1 MITKK
6 IRYEAKNLNKNQ
18 IVLDIETTGLSAL
31 YDKLVVLGL
40 VSYIGDTSYIIQ
52 YFAEDDSEEEKL
64 LHFFIE
70 KAKDKEIITY
80 NGDSFDLPF
89 LNTRLLSHNLQANII
104 FDSIDIY
111 KIIRSKRHLIDFDSM
126 KLMDIEKLIDIDR
139 NDPSRYK
146 TISKL
151 TEDITFR
158 HKPEPILIHNQN
170 DLMSTEKLINFEDI
184 IKESLSI
191 SYKDYTFSLI
201 DAHINNDVAKIE
213 LEVSKDLMDSYFTSP
228 SYQLQIKENRLTLYI
243 TVVYGKISP
252 KLGGHVTKNIFH
264 IESSS
269 DYKINPDLLI
279 IKEGRIFNVE
289 NILKHSLEIIK
300 ENLSL

>member
-6 IRYEAKNLNKNQ
+6 IRYEAKNLKKNQ

-264 IESSS
+264 IENSS